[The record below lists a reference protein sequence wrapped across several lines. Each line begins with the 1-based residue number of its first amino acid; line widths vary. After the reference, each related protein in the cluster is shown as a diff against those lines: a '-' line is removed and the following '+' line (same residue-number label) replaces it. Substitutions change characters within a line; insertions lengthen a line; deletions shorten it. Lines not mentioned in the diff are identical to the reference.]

1 VVKACT
7 VKPGD
12 VATASVEE
20 IPEPPLSDGEVLVEG
35 LFVGICGTDVEISVE
50 GYGEPPAGHERLV
63 LFHESLGRVLEAPDG
78 SGLAAGDLVAGV
90 VRRPDPVPCEPC
102 SKDQWDF
109 CRNGQF
115 TERGIKGH
123 DGYGSQ
129 QWRVAPKFAIKLDP
143 ALDKLGVLL
152 EPTSVVAKAW
162 DQVGKISARSAV
174 TPATALVTGAGPI
187 GLLAALIGR
196 QKGLAVTVL
205 DKVTEGPKPSMV
217 ADLGATYIS
226 SLEGLKTPP
235 DVVIEATGIGQLVFD
250 VIGRAAPDAIVCL
263 TGISSG
269 TRAVDVAADA
279 VNKAMVLSNEVVFG
293 SVNAGLANY
302 RQAAEALAAAEK
314 DWLAKLITRTVP
326 MSDWAQALQ
335 RQPDDIKVVVD
346 LQAA

>member
-1 VVKACT
+1 M

-12 VATASVEE
+12 LASARVEE
-20 IPEPPLSDGEVLVEG
+20 IGEPPETDGEVLVEG
-35 LFVGICGTDVEISVE
+35 LYVGICGTDVEISKE
-50 GYGEPPAGHERLV
+50 GYGEPPAGHERMV
-63 LFHESLGRVLEAPDG
+63 LFHESLGRVMEAPKG
-78 SGLAAGDLVAGV
+78 SGLAEGDLVAGV

-123 DGYGSQ
+123 DGYGSER
-129 QWRVAPKFAIKLDP
+129 WRVAPKFAIKLDP
-143 ALDKLGVLL
+143 GLGKLGVLL

-162 DQVGKISARSAV
+162 DQVYRIAARSTG

-196 QKGLAVTVL
+196 QKGLSVTVL
-205 DKVTEGPKPSMV
+205 DRVTDGPKPGMV
-217 ADLGATYIS
+217 ADLGATYVT
-226 SLEGLKTPP
+226 SLDDVKEAP

-250 VIGRAAPDAIVCL
+250 VIGRTAPDAIVCL

-269 TRAVDVAADA
+269 TREMSVAGDA
-279 VNKAMVLSNEVVFG
+279 VNKALVLSNEVVFG

-302 RQAAEALAAAEK
+302 QQAAESLAAAEP

-326 MSDWAQALQ
+326 MAEWGKALQ

-346 LQAA
+346 IQAS

>member
-1 VVKACT
+1 VKACT
-7 VKPGD
+7 VKPGQI
-12 VATASVEE
+12 ASARVEE
-20 IPEPPLSDGEVLVEG
+20 IAAPPSSDGDVLVEG

-50 GYGEPPAGHERLV
+50 GYGQPPSGHDRLV
-63 LFHESLGRVLEAPDG
+63 LFHESLGRVIEAPEG

-102 SKDQWDF
+102 GKDQWDF
-109 CRNGQF
+109 CRNGKF

-129 QWRVAPKFAIKLDP
+129 QWRVQPKFAIKLD
-143 ALDKLGVLL
+143 ASLDRLGVLL

-162 DQVGKISARSAV
+162 DQVDKIAARSAW
-174 TPATALVTGAGPI
+174 TPERALVTGAGPI
-187 GLLAALIGR
+187 GMLAAMIGR
-196 QKGLAVTVL
+196 QRGLDVTVL
-205 DKVTEGPKPSMV
+205 DRVTDGPKPGMV
-217 ADLGATYIS
+217 KDLGATYVT
-226 SLEGLKTPP
+226 SLDDLPGPP

-269 TRAVDVAADA
+269 TRKVEIASDA

-302 RQAAEALAAAEK
+302 TQAADALSAA
-314 DWLAKLITRTVP
+314 DNGWLAKLITRTVP
-326 MSDWAQALQ
+326 MAEWPSALQ
-335 RQPDDIKVVVD
+335 RQPDDIKVVID
-346 LQAA
+346 LQA

>member
-1 VVKACT
+1 MKACT

-12 VATASVEE
+12 VQSAGVEDVA
-20 IPEPPLSDGEVLVEG
+20 EPPDADGEVLVEG
-35 LFVGICGTDVEISVE
+35 LFVGICGTDVEIAVG

-63 LFHESLGRVLEAPDG
+63 LFHESLGRVIDAPAG
-78 SGLAAGDLVAGV
+78 SGLAPGDLVAGV

-115 TERGIKGH
+115 TERGIKGR

-129 QWRVAPKFAIKLDP
+129 RWRVAPKFAIKLDP
-143 ALDKLGVLL
+143 ELDKLGVLL

-162 DQVGKISARSAV
+162 DQVAKISTRSAI
-174 TPATALVTGAGPI
+174 TPRTALVTGAGPI
-187 GLLAALIGR
+187 GLLAALMGR
-196 QKGLAVTVL
+196 QLGLEVVVL
-205 DKVTEGPKPSMV
+205 DRVTDGPKPGMV
-217 ADLGATYIS
+217 GALGATYVT
-226 SLEGLKTPP
+226 SLNDLPAPP

-269 TRAVDVAADA
+269 AREVAIAADA

-302 RQAAEALAAAEK
+302 QQAAAALANADK
-314 DWLAKLITRTVP
+314 GWLAKIITRTVP
-326 MSDWAQALQ
+326 MKEWPQALQ

-346 LQAA
+346 LQA

>member
-1 VVKACT
+1 M

-12 VATASVEE
+12 VSSASVEE
-20 IPEPPLSDGEVLVEG
+20 IPDPPESDGAVLVEG

-78 SGLAAGDLVAGV
+78 SGLTAGDLVAGV
-90 VRRPDPVPCEPC
+90 VRRPDPVPCDAC
-102 SKDQWDF
+102 AQDQWDF
-109 CRNGQF
+109 CRNSQF

-129 QWRVAPKFAIKLDP
+129 RWRVDPKFAVKLDRG
-143 ALDKLGVLL
+143 LDKLGVLL

-162 DQVGKISARSAV
+162 DQVAKISSRNV
-174 TPATALVTGAGPI
+174 TTASTALVTGAGPI

-196 QKGLAVTVL
+196 QKGLDVTVL
-205 DKVTEGPKPSMV
+205 DRVTDGPKPSMV
-217 ADLGATYIS
+217 AELGATYIT
-226 SLEGLKTPP
+226 SLDQLTVAP
-235 DVVIEATGIGQLVFD
+235 DVVIEATGVGQLVFD
-250 VIGRAAPDAIVCL
+250 VIGRTAPDATVCL

-269 TRAVDVAADA
+269 ARGINVAGDA

-302 RQAAEALAAAEK
+302 QQAAEALAKADN
-314 DWLAKLITRTVP
+314 DWLAKIITRTVP
-326 MSDWAQALQ
+326 MTDWGQALK

-346 LQAA
+346 LQA

>member
-1 VVKACT
+1 VKACT

-12 VATASVEE
+12 VSTARVEE
-20 IPEPPLSDGEVLVEG
+20 IPDPPEADGEVLVDG

-50 GYGEPPAGHERLV
+50 GYGEPPSGHERLV
-63 LFHESLGRVLEAPDG
+63 LFHESLGRVREAPDG

-102 SKDQWDF
+102 GKDQWDF
-109 CRNGQF
+109 CRNGKF

-129 QWRVAPKFAIKLDP
+129 QWRVQPKFAIKLDA
-143 ALDKLGVLL
+143 ALGHLGVLL

-162 DQVGKISARSAV
+162 DQIDKISRRAAW

-196 QKGLAVTVL
+196 QRGLDVTVL
-205 DKVTEGPKPSMV
+205 DRVTDGPKPQMV
-217 ADLGATYIS
+217 RDLGASYVA
-226 SLEGLKTPP
+226 SLDDLKSPP
-235 DVVIEATGIGQLVFD
+235 DIVVEATGIGGLVFD

-269 TRAVDVAADA
+269 THTVELAPDA
-279 VNKAMVLSNEVVFG
+279 INKAMVLSNEVVVG

-302 RQAAEALAAAEK
+302 AQAAAALSAADR
-314 DWLAKLITRTVP
+314 DWLGQIITRTVP
-326 MSDWAQALQ
+326 MAEWPKALQ

-346 LQAA
+346 LQA

>member
-1 VVKACT
+1 
-7 VKPGD
+7 
-12 VATASVEE
+12 
-20 IPEPPLSDGEVLVEG
+20 
-35 LFVGICGTDVEISVE
+35 
-50 GYGEPPAGHERLV
+50 V
-63 LFHESLGRVLEAPDG
+63 LFHESLGRVREAPDG

-102 SKDQWDF
+102 GKDQWDF
-109 CRNGQF
+109 CRNGKF

-129 QWRVAPKFAIKLDP
+129 QWRVQPKFAIKLDA
-143 ALDKLGVLL
+143 ALGHLGVLL

-162 DQVGKISARSAV
+162 DQIDKISRRAAW

-196 QKGLAVTVL
+196 QRGLDVTVL
-205 DKVTEGPKPSMV
+205 DRVTDGPKPQMV
-217 ADLGATYIS
+217 RDLGASYVA
-226 SLEGLKTPP
+226 SLDDLKSPP
-235 DVVIEATGIGQLVFD
+235 DIVVEATGIGGLVFD

-269 TRAVDVAADA
+269 THTVELAPDA
-279 VNKAMVLSNEVVFG
+279 INKAMVLSNEVVVG

-302 RQAAEALAAAEK
+302 AQAAAALSAADR
-314 DWLAKLITRTVP
+314 DWLGQIITRTVP
-326 MSDWAQALQ
+326 MAEWPKALQ

-346 LQAA
+346 LQA